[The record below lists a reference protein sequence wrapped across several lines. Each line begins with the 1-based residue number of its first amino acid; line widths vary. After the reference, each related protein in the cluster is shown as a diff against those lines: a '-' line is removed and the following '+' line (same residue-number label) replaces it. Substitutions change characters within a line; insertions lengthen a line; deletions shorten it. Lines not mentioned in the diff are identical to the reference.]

1 MAGSEFTKMVA
12 EKTQRDIENFYDIYG
27 NKFFNLIKM
36 RKGPQMSTDLTEKFE
51 NTKKT
56 TSDAAS
62 SLVGAVGNAISGA
75 MGSDEVGRMYASG
88 LSPFNA
94 LSVYGFRMLA
104 LGLTYLRFKGP
115 GGAIDTAKKYGEI
128 MNARGGN
135 GFVAVPLTRK
145 GVGSDIRLGAF
156 DGNRGATNLAN
167 MEKMYGDRLGS
178 DIVNGSVENMMNFET
193 ELVRSNVVF
202 CDRTVG
208 TLKLNF
214 GENVPDSVLK
224 DVKEEL
230 KLRGFDKSFI
240 DALAPKDNGD
250 LPIPNIEQ
258 ADAESIVHALYRCK
272 AKEEGA
278 LVSYL
283 AKDEKFR
290 NLNNQKIA
298 EILRSDRNSVISSF
312 VDENGNWNKKI
323 KESFDRY
330 NTYDNLPL
338 KEMTLKK
345 EDNGTIS
352 KWMCLNRLKESGDGT
367 GFVNEVNG
375 IEMPMEFSY
384 MGKDR
389 NKFMYAMEKC
399 GLNVSQKLTGK
410 LERTQFFNIA
420 SDPQKGFS
428 MQQYDCAP
436 GMSFEEFG
444 EIMRKNLPN
453 VPWCELPSDPV
464 SGINSVYVPAKSFS
478 VVKEIADQASV
489 QPVMTQIHNF

>member
-1 MAGSEFTKMVA
+1 MAGSEFTKTVA
-12 EKTQRDIENFYDIYG
+12 EDTARKFDDFYAVYG
-27 NKFFNLIKM
+27 KKYFDL
-36 RKGPQMSTDLTEKFE
+36 RKLRKAPQMSTDLTERYE
-51 NTKKT
+51 NAKRYGEKT
-56 TSDAAS
+56 AS
-62 SLVGAVGNAISGA
+62 SLTGVAGSAVSAS
-75 MGSDEVGRMYASG
+75 MGTDEIGRMYASA
-88 LSPFNA
+88 FNPVA
-94 LSVYGFRMLA
+94 TLA
-104 LGLTYLRFKGP
+104 SFGINMGVLGLTYLHFKGRR
-115 GGAIDTAKKYGEI
+115 GAITTAKQYGEV

-135 GFVAVPLTRK
+135 GFAAVPLTMK
-145 GVGSDIRLGAF
+145 GIGSDIRLGAF

-167 MEKMYGDRLGS
+167 MEKMFGDHLGS
-178 DIVNGSVENMMNFET
+178 EIVNAEPDALMNFET

-214 GENVPDSVLK
+214 GENVPDSILK

-240 DALAPKDNGD
+240 DTLAPKDNGD

-290 NLNNQKIA
+290 NLDTQKIA

-352 KWMCLNRLKESGDGT
+352 KWMCLNRLKQSGDGS

-399 GLNVSQKLTGK
+399 DLKVSQKLTGK